1 MKRKGQKNKGK
12 LFEKETKE
20 LVADLKKQL
29 GVEAVVFSFCHVGNV
44 SIQSGEKEIAKT
56 VLFSGED
63 IITNKKVAILIA
75 EDTFLEGF
83 QEKLLESIHP
93 ANKSVQ

>member
-29 GVEAVVFSFCHVGNV
+29 GVEAVVFSFCHVGSV

-83 QEKLLESIHP
+83 QKKLLESIHP